1 MMLDYV
7 VRLLVECHARAYPNI
22 DNHNIVKQRAAI
34 KIQLQTCVC
43 TRTKLAASRRKNLTV
58 SWCTMFFSRFACVH
72 CFWQKHLPSFPYAQW
87 TFLHTTTHKLSYFL
101 FVVCCTLNA
110 YTSMNAYF
118 AHASEVLTVCLFW
131 SFTLLLLLC
140 STNLKMYV
148 CAWIYLLM
156 LPFFSSLHW
165 CWNQNEAKKMK

>member
-72 CFWQKHLPSFPYAQW
+72 CFWQKHLPFFRTRNERFYTQRHINCRIFYLLFVALWMHTRQWMHILHMRVRYSQCAFFDHLHCCCCCAQPISKCMRLDL
-87 TFLHTTTHKLSYFL
+87 FVDVAFFL
-101 FVVCCTLNA
+101 FA
-110 YTSMNAYF
+110 A
-118 AHASEVLTVCLFW
+118 
-131 SFTLLLLLC
+131 
-140 STNLKMYV
+140 
-148 CAWIYLLM
+148 LM
-156 LPFFSSLHW
+156 LKPKWSEK
-165 CWNQNEAKKMK
+165 NEIK

>member
-72 CFWQKHLPSFPYAQW
+72 CFWQKHLPFFRTRNERFYTQRHINCRI
-87 TFLHTTTHKLSYFL
+87 FYLL
-101 FVVCCTLNA
+101 FVALWMHTRQWMHILHMRVRYSQCAFLIIYIAAAAVLNQ
-110 YTSMNAYF
+110 SQN
-118 AHASEVLTVCLFW
+118 
-131 SFTLLLLLC
+131 
-140 STNLKMYV
+140 V